1 MKPIAPLALAMLFAM
16 PVCAVHAQ
24 EVERTKAGVEAAE
37 RWLVLVDAG
46 QGEASWTQAA
56 AVFRGVVTQA
66 QWSAALTQARTPL
79 GALTSRTLANARS
92 TRTLPGAPE
101 GDYVV
106 IQYDAVYANR
116 AGVTETVV
124 ATREADGAWKVT
136 TYLIQ

>member
-1 MKPIAPLALAMLFAM
+1 MLFAM

-24 EVERTKAGVEAAE
+24 EVERTRAGVEAAE
-37 RWLVLVDAG
+37 RWLVLADAG

-56 AVFRGVVTQA
+56 AAFRGAVTQG
-66 QWSAALTQARTPL
+66 QWSAALKQARTPL
-79 GALTSRTLANARS
+79 GALTSRKLANARS
-92 TRTLPGAPE
+92 TRTLPGAPD

-116 AGVTETVV
+116 AGVTETLV
-124 ATREADGAWKVT
+124 ATREADGAWKVV